1 MPAQLI
7 KTGEEGNISPPRN
20 KKKKDRQVREANP
33 SDEISRQS
41 MQLFEM
47 MNEVEIA
54 TQANIQWDNYS
65 KLSG

>member
-7 KTGEEGNISPPRN
+7 KTGEEGYISPPRN
-20 KKKKDRQVREANP
+20 KKDRQAREANP